1 MSNDSARADA
11 ACSHPGLFGSATLV
25 IPLAASN
32 ILLREYQ
39 VVVEFRGM
47 RMGKGTPRQVCSAG
61 VLHGKA
67 LVNIDQDLGGN
78 RGYASYRII
87 SDLTA
92 YL

>member
-1 MSNDSARADA
+1 MSSDSARADA

-39 VVVEFRGM
+39 VVVEFRSV
-47 RMGKGTPRQVCSAG
+47 RMEYPRQVCSAG
-61 VLHGKA
+61 VLHVKA
-67 LVNIDQDLGGN
+67 LVNIHQAWGED